1 MGAASVVAY
10 YARRLGAISFSS
22 PYRVVYAGRRLAA
35 ALLQRRV
42 PRVRGDHYY
51 APVMRQIPFHR
62 PAIGPDEEREVLEAL
77 RSGWITTGPKAK
89 RFEQEFGAYV
99 GARHALA
106 VAHCTGAL
114 HLALFALDI
123 RPGDEVITT
132 PFTFTATA
140 EVMGYVGARPVFVDI
155 DPQTFNID
163 PIGIEAVLSSDQH
176 RNVKA
181 IMPVHFAGQACDMDR
196 IMAIRQRYNLKVIED
211 AAHAL
216 DSSRQLAGR
225 GMTKVGSIGD
235 LSCFS
240 FYATKNITSAE
251 GGMITTADDALA
263 ARIAVASLHG
273 MDRDAWKRYDSSG
286 SWFYEIHDVG
296 FKYNLSDIHAAIGL
310 AQLRRSKELTVRR
323 REIARLYNEAF
334 SVEPALEIP
343 ATEDGVEHA
352 WHLYVLRLRPEQ
364 LRIGRAQFIELLR
377 VRGIGTSVHCIPLH
391 TMDYYQK
398 RYGYKNGD
406 FPISEDIYSRCLS
419 LPIYPLMTDDDIAY
433 VAENVLAQVR
443 AHRR

>member
-1 MGAASVVAY
+1 
-10 YARRLGAISFSS
+10 
-22 PYRVVYAGRRLAA
+22 
-35 ALLQRRV
+35 
-42 PRVRGDHYY
+42 
-51 APVMRQIPFHR
+51 MRQIPFHR

-89 RFEQEFGAYV
+89 RFEQEFATYV

-114 HLALFALDI
+114 HLALHAVAI

-140 EVMGYVGARPVFVDI
+140 EVMGYLGARPVFVDI

-163 PIGIEAVLSSDQH
+163 PARIEAALTSGAH

-196 IMAIRQRYNLKVIED
+196 IMAIARRHNLKVIED
-211 AAHAL
+211 AAHAV
-216 DSSRQLAGR
+216 DSTRDLEGR
-225 GMTKVGSIGD
+225 GMTKIGTIGD

-251 GGMITTADDALA
+251 GGMITTDDDALA
-263 ARIAVASLHG
+263 AKIAVASLHG
-273 MDRDAWKRYDSSG
+273 MDRDAWKRYDRSG

-296 FKYNLSDIHAAIGL
+296 FKYNLSDVHAAIGL
-310 AQLRRSKELTVRR
+310 AQLRRSGELTARR
-323 REIARLYNEAF
+323 RAIAKLYNEAF
-334 SVEPALEIP
+334 GVEPALEIP
-343 ATEDGVEHA
+343 VTEAGGEHA
-352 WHLYVLRLRPEQ
+352 WHLYVLRLRPER
-364 LRIGRAQFIELLR
+364 LRIGRAEFIEVLR
-377 VRGIGTSVHCIPLH
+377 ARGISTSVHCIPLN

-398 RYGYKNGD
+398 QYGYQTGD
-406 FPISEDIYSRCLS
+406 FPIAEDTYSRCLS
-419 LPIYPLMTDDDIAY
+419 LPIYPLMSDDDVAY
-433 VAENVLAQVR
+433 VAENVLAVAR